1 MSVKTVLVDIG
12 HVVAWPLEHGA
23 QLVKTLEDA
32 LKDEPQVKTAV
43 TGLIAEI
50 GVVTADGA
58 IVVSS
63 KGVDLVAD
71 AAALVAAK
79 QLFSYVLNT
88 FLPAVQAVYKDLAP
102 DVQALETPAAP
113 APAPAAAV
121 AGPVPGPGLHT
132 VVPA

>member
-12 HVVAWPLEHGA
+12 HGVAWPFEHGI

-43 TGLIAEI
+43 TGLIAQI
-50 GVVTADGA
+50 GAVTADGA

-71 AAALVAAK
+71 AAAIVAAK

-88 FLPAVQAVYKDLAP
+88 FLPAVRAVYKDLAP
-102 DVQALETPAAP
+102 DIQGLETPAPIAP
-113 APAPAAAV
+113 APSA
-121 AGPVPGPGLHT
+121 PVPGPGLHT